1 MGAHGLTAGI
11 TLFSNRTSTFCWF
24 NSGIQLIMEMIRN
37 GDVTCPAYNAI
48 PAEDKDMVCADFP
61 LPEIV
66 SALIFRENGNRVS

>member
-1 MGAHGLTAGI
+1 
-11 TLFSNRTSTFCWF
+11 
-24 NSGIQLIMEMIRN
+24 MEMIRN